1 MQVTLLPIDSF
12 THIKIDRSSTTQLD
26 SDTQQRVADAW
37 SDLCTQNPKYF
48 NAPIVAFD
56 RYDPD
61 TGVIFAYVDQYKHH
75 AVRDSVEL
83 DLSLLA
89 VTAIVMAED
98 RVLLGKRSARSHRY
112 GGLWELGPSGGV
124 DVPNEAD
131 RIDLASLLGEA
142 LREIREEAGFEPRV
156 IDHQL
161 VALVHDHLVGSSD
174 LAVLLRIER
183 PNQLKANW
191 EYSDT
196 RWMTLDEL
204 IAWVNDKPDELIPT
218 TVVLACFLHE
228 TIG

>member
-26 SDTQQRVADAW
+26 SDTQQRVDDAW
-37 SDLCTQNPKYF
+37 SELCTQNPKYF

-56 RYDPD
+56 RYYPD

-183 PNQLKANW
+183 PDQLKANW

-196 RWMTLDEL
+196 RWMSLDDL
-204 IAWVNDKPDELIPT
+204 YAWVNDKPDELIPT
-218 TVVLACFLHE
+218 SVSLARFLHE